1 MLTTNLRT
9 TQALDPTTGVTR
21 AVARP
26 FALFGTATGPA
37 VCSAAVCNA
46 TAVYTSANGSW
57 SFIGRTPMPKA
68 NLHPDRWPLQST
80 S

>member
-26 FALFGTATGPA
+26 FATSETTA
-37 VCSAAVCNA
+37 AAVCRA
-46 TAVYTSANGSW
+46 TAGSTFANGSW
-57 SFIGRTPMPKA
+57 SFIGRKPMPKV